1 MTCLVQLSD
10 QLIEIVTDAHE
21 LRMNEPE
28 AEIPWFGLLR
38 SADLSIDENGSPKMY
53 GPHAERLG
61 APLDIE
67 ELAFGQTQIELV
79 TARSGLSV
87 SCHLFPWQSA
97 CVLGFGD
104 HSRPVPKVVFA

>member
-1 MTCLVQLSD
+1 MACLVQLAD
-10 QLIEIVTDAHE
+10 QLIEIITDAHE

-38 SADLSIDENGSPKMY
+38 SADLFIDENGSPKMY
-53 GPHAERLG
+53 GPHAERVR
-61 APLDIE
+61 ASLDVN
-67 ELAFGQTQIELV
+67 ELLFGEAQIKLV
-79 TARSGLSV
+79 TARSGLSI

-104 HSRPVPKVVFA
+104 HSRPVPKFVFA